1 MATKIDL
8 EKSKKDLKDLSYDVI
23 QLQKNNFNLG
33 IEKLKT
39 EKQKPQNKQDQLREL
54 VTNVYNHLKQHCV
67 LTSQQMKEFVCMD
80 DLTSLAQ
87 FLAKLTIFVNDRYYL
102 KQLDTSELTSA
113 RNMLLELML
122 QNDAPT

>member
-1 MATKIDL
+1 
-8 EKSKKDLKDLSYDVI
+8 
-23 QLQKNNFNLG
+23 
-33 IEKLKT
+33 
-39 EKQKPQNKQDQLREL
+39 
-54 VTNVYNHLKQHCV
+54 
-67 LTSQQMKEFVCMD
+67 MD